1 MPEGRH
7 FYGKEAL
14 GLAFLLCAGSDPG
27 RDRSPT
33 VSAADTPQKEQK
45 AMELQLV
52 TRKLSDIHPYERNP
66 RLNDPAVDAVV
77 ESIRQCSYIAPIV
90 VDEEG
95 VILAGHT
102 RYKALKKLK
111 RKEAQVIVK
120 AGLSEEQRR
129 KYRLLDNKSGELSGW
144 DLDLL
149 ADELEGLD
157 FEDLSLDWGVDDGD
171 EERTVGE
178 PAGNFS
184 RSEFNYTQQ
193 YGVTVILE
201 SEAEQEV
208 CYNKLKGMGY
218 DCRVVTV

>member
-1 MPEGRH
+1 
-7 FYGKEAL
+7 
-14 GLAFLLCAGSDPG
+14 
-27 RDRSPT
+27 
-33 VSAADTPQKEQK
+33 
-45 AMELQLV
+45 MELQLV
-52 TRKLSDIHPYERNP
+52 TRKLSDIHPYARNP
-66 RLNDPAVDAVV
+66 RRSGPAVDAVV

-90 VDEEG
+90 VDEDG

-102 RYKALKKLK
+102 RYQALKKLK

-129 KYRLLDNKSGELSGW
+129 KYRLLDNKTGELSGW

-157 FEDLSLDWGVDDGD
+157 FGELDLDWGANDD
-171 EERTVGE
+171 EESQQSGE

-184 RSEFNYTQQ
+184 QSEFNYTQQ

-201 SEAEQEV
+201 NEAEQEA

>member
-1 MPEGRH
+1 
-7 FYGKEAL
+7 
-14 GLAFLLCAGSDPG
+14 
-27 RDRSPT
+27 
-33 VSAADTPQKEQK
+33 
-45 AMELQLV
+45 MELQLV

-66 RLNDPAVDAVV
+66 RRNDPAVDAVV

-90 VDEEG
+90 VDEDG

-111 RKEAQVIVK
+111 RKEVEVIIK
-120 AGLSEEQRR
+120 TGLSEEQRR
-129 KYRLLDNKSGELSGW
+129 KYRLLDNKTGELSVW

-149 ADELEGLD
+149 ADELEDLD
-157 FEDLSLDWGVDDGD
+157 FEDLSLDWGIIGD
-171 EERTVGE
+171 EEPSEGGE
-178 PAGNFS
+178 PVGNFS
-184 RSEFNYTQQ
+184 QSEFNYTQQ

-201 SEAEQEV
+201 SEAEQEA